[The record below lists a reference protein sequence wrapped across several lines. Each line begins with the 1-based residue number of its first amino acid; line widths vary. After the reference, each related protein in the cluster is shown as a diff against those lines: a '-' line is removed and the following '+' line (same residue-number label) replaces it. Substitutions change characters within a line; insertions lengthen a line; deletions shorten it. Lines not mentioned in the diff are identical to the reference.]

1 VFAGMLSTLFGVGE
15 ASPEVT
21 TVDMKTGRHYESLEE
36 AEADG
41 VPHSRLIQ
49 TDAYYWKRLDTSKY
63 QPHQGD
69 RERKRRA
76 AKVSA

>member
-41 VPHSRLIQ
+41 VP
-49 TDAYYWKRLDTSKY
+49 TSKY